1 VSLPRALVIGGK
13 RWRVRRGTIR
23 SRIAK
28 NGKVVD
34 QHHWGRTYAPSR
46 TITIAWGLTPAQQL
60 QTLVHEVL
68 HAALWD
74 LDEEAIER
82 AESALGQ
89 ALGLSK

>member
-1 VSLPRALVIGGK
+1 MKMPRSIVIGGK

-23 SRIAK
+23 SRALQG
-28 NGKVVD
+28 GKVVD
-34 QHHWGRTYAPSR
+34 RHHWGRTHQQTH

-74 LDEEAIER
+74 LDEEAVER
-82 AESALGQ
+82 AEEAIGQ
-89 ALGLSK
+89 ALGLA